1 MIRRLNKWYDN
12 EVSMGI
18 MKKKYLHEGET
29 ADDFI
34 PRVAGIFSE
43 DLQPKAKE
51 VLENCEFIP
60 AGRTLYGAGYKGK
73 RKVSTS
79 NCYICPTPEDNI
91 ESIFETA
98 KRIARI
104 SSYGGGC
111 GVDISKLRP
120 KGAKVNNSALTS
132 TGAVSFLNIF
142 DVTGA
147 TIGQKGRRAALMV
160 GLDCSHPDI
169 EEFLKIKQN
178 NEKLA
183 SMNIS
188 IKFTNEF
195 MEAVKNGEKFKLHFD
210 TAEEHI
216 EKYIDAREFFM
227 EFCRTQWDY
236 GDPGALFIDRIR
248 SFNLLSGY
256 KDYHIDITNPCVT
269 GDTVILTKDGYKK
282 IIDLV
287 GKDTEIWNGYEWSTV
302 QPRITGHNQKM
313 LRVTMSNDVSIDC
326 TRYHKFI
333 LHGDNRV
340 KAEDLKVGDV
350 LETWYIPNPDGS
362 KEKFSGITIAS
373 IEEIPDAETVYC
385 FTEPKNHSGIFNGIM
400 TAQCAEFSGNAGN
413 SCNLGSVNLY
423 MVIDD
428 KFTDKAHVNFAKLK
442 DITRT
447 AVRMLDEVLDYG
459 YDMQPLDINR
469 KCIDDWRSIGLG
481 VFGLAD
487 ALVAMGIRY
496 GSPEARMVISD
507 IMEAMLE
514 SALDTSADLAA
525 QKGTFGKYRWV
536 NTKKSPLIEV
546 FFGSPLYEKIKK
558 NGLRNGT
565 LLSVA
570 PTGSIS
576 LFAGGFTGGVE
587 PMYQVSYERTT
598 HSTEDE
604 GKTFRV
610 YARGVK
616 DLLAHHHLG
625 NLSTEEIKK
634 RFPFIVESH
643 EIPPMER
650 IAMQGVMQDYVD
662 NAISSTINLPHSA
675 TPEEIF
681 DIYMN
686 AWQQGLKGVTV
697 FRDGCKRGNILGVK
711 KSKDTETPT
720 YNTIVPAKRRDT
732 ECVKGATFKES
743 SSCVPSMYVTVNRA
757 ESGDIFEVFTNASG
771 GCQANINT
779 ITRLISLCLRSG
791 IKVDKIVEELRENK
805 CPACQMLRRQGKK
818 VSLSCANAIADA
830 IDAMRNTEHTV
841 EIPDGMKCPEC
852 GKATLRP
859 DGHCISCSNC
869 GWSKCD

>member
-1 MIRRLNKWYDN
+1 
-12 EVSMGI
+12 MGI

-147 TIGQKGRRAALMV
+147 TIGQKGRRAALMI

-423 MVIDD
+423 TVIDD